1 MPLIHY
7 NAPYLQYYLFHYLPA
22 ATTIALLPATEST
35 EFPLEEMLVYIFFL
49 LMMAAVIPQMMEKSI
64 ARHISRPIIF
74 IKIYI
79 FFNLFKV
86 NMKSCS

>member
-35 EFPLEEMLVYIFFL
+35 EFPLEEMLVYIFFFIDDGSSYSSNDGEEHSQ
-49 LMMAAVIPQMMEKSI
+49 A
-64 ARHISRPIIF
+64 HIQTYH
-74 IKIYI
+74 IY
-79 FFNLFKV
+79 
-86 NMKSCS
+86 